1 MIRKKS
7 LIYIMLWNDGISN
20 KVSVKRERT
29 MLLDFAGGSVVKNL
43 PANAGDMGSISG
55 LGRSHILQ
63 SD

>member
-7 LIYIMLWNDGISN
+7 LKYIMLWNGGISN
-20 KVSVKRERT
+20 KVSIKRERT
-29 MLLDFAGGSVVKNL
+29 MLLDFAGSSVVKNL
-43 PANAGDMGSISG
+43 PANAGDTGSISG

>member
-55 LGRSHILQ
+55 LGRFHIVQ
-63 SD
+63 SN